1 MRDPK
6 VWRDADGRYHM
17 VLGARRRVDGPHV
30 DSRFCAMHGEGAGRD
45 VGEILVYGSADMLSW
60 ELESRV
66 STPERFGF
74 MW

>member
-1 MRDPK
+1 
-6 VWRDADGRYHM
+6 
-17 VLGARRRVDGPHV
+17 
-30 DSRFCAMHGEGAGRD
+30 MHGEGAGRD

-74 MW
+74 YVGVPGLL